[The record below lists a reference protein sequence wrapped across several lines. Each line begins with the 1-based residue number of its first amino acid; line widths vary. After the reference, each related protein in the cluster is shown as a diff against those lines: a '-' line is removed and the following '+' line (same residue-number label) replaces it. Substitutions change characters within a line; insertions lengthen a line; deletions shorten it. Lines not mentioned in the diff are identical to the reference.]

1 MCFLSC
7 SLDSPPALTV
17 PVLGTLSAA
26 SGGCRKVCACC
37 SALPPPAA
45 PGSSPFTLLA
55 LQRSALVGKP
65 DPPPHPVPMAFMPT
79 SVLWDLALWEN
90 LSLAPEKSFGWEMPA
105 ATWCI
110 LAPQSPSWL
119 CPLPLS
125 SRFPERTL
133 FLPPSSPASRGM
145 DSAQM
150 RVVGHQ
156 SYKGP
161 VLICLLTALS
171 SRCDE

>member
-26 SGGCRKVCACC
+26 SGGHRKVCARC

-45 PGSSPFTLLA
+45 PRSSPFTLLA

-65 DPPPHPVPMAFMPT
+65 DPPPHPFPMAFMPT

-90 LSLAPEKSFGWEMPA
+90 LSLALEKPFGWEMPA
-105 ATWCI
+105 ATGCI

-125 SRFPERTL
+125 RRFPERTL
-133 FLPPSSPASRGM
+133 SSSTHRRQLRGEWIQPRCAWWDISCTRTRFLS
-145 DSAQM
+145 
-150 RVVGHQ
+150 V
-156 SYKGP
+156 
-161 VLICLLTALS
+161 C
-171 SRCDE
+171 